1 MNLVHPLIELF
12 AAFPKLAGLF
22 GLGIAILFGIGGV
35 ANLIEVQQLPEQPV
49 QMALADVPAALESQ
63 KEIWAELSE
72 VTWDCSNSIYDK
84 SADRTAVVFTD
95 QAQSILGVATF
106 SDELKCSNMQGKPAA
121 GIVSRMDDSFY
132 TRLPGRGFDL
142 SNYSAAT
149 TRLDLCTF
157 CSRGNS
163 IGLIVL
169 SAIFVPLGLGMYP
182 LALKL
187 KANRERNPRRGPV

>member
-1 MNLVHPLIELF
+1 MQLIHPLIELF

-35 ANLIEVQQLPEQPV
+35 ANWNELQQIPEEPV
-49 QMALADVPAALESQ
+49 QMSLADVPTALLSQ
-63 KEIWAELSE
+63 NRIWAELSE

-84 SADRTAVVFTD
+84 SADRTEVVFTD
-95 QAQSILGVATF
+95 QARSILGVALYGGKL
-106 SDELKCSNMQGKPAA
+106 SCNNMQGKTT
-121 GIVSRMDDSFY
+121 GGVVSRMEDSFY

-142 SNYSAAT
+142 SNYSEAT
-149 TRLDLCTF
+149 VRLYLCTF
-157 CSRGNS
+157 CGRGNA

-169 SAIFVPLGLGMYP
+169 SAIFVPLGLCMYP

-187 KANRERNPRRGPV
+187 RADRDKKARRAT